1 MAAVDI
7 VFGGEEGSVT
17 LEVSPDG
24 RVERLALQVG
34 PLAGEI
40 ATVIGLDLPRMRD
53 DLAAAL
59 SSPTLTGGTSMESV
73 EHDFSLSV
81 EIAKGKGS
89 IQGRVTTQFR
99 DDGGLTFVL
108 TTDQSFLR
116 ETLRQIEATIPPS

>member
-1 MAAVDI
+1 
-7 VFGGEEGSVT
+7 
-17 LEVSPDG
+17 
-24 RVERLALQVG
+24 VERLALQVG
-34 PLAGEI
+34 ALAGQI

-89 IQGRVTTQFR
+89 IRGTVTTQFR

-108 TTDQSFLR
+108 TTDQSYLH